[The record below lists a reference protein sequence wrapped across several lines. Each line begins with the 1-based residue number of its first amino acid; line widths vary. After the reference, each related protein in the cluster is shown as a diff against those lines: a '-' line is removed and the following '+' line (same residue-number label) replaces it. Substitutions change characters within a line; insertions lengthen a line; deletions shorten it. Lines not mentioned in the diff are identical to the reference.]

1 MTRRVSLG
9 DVMTEGTATIDGN
22 ANALSDLLDLLDT
35 FDFWFEIVMP

>member
-1 MTRRVSLG
+1 VN
-9 DVMTEGTATIDGN
+9 DVISESTATIEGN